1 MFDRLKRKAG
11 EFMDKIK
18 ENAAKKTDDAEMLSR
33 VRKAQSEFVDAKSK
47 YDTNI
52 MDERNWLYLGNRE
65 VDKEVNS
72 QKRPTKKANNVVNI
86 IYELIES
93 QVDTTIPMPSVRSK
107 RAGFDNQAMVVE
119 NSIKSDLLESDI
131 YRINDENERTTPIQG
146 MSIITV
152 NWNPDFKHHLY
163 RGEIELDNRHP
174 KCLIPQPGVYSLQK
188 MDRFWL
194 MSSETKEY
202 VLKRYGADVSDVE
215 EEYPEINSLNADGK
229 SEGMSAQLNSKSA
242 TSEGSGN
249 PTDKVTVITK
259 WYRDKDGNIGKY
271 TWCGEKELEDL
282 PNFYARRLKR
292 CQVCGSV
299 VNGNVCECGSKKIKE
314 SIEEYETL
322 EQDIVRSDGSII
334 PAMSPAYDENG
345 PIMDPA
351 LDQMGMPMIDQMG
364 QPMMQ
369 PRMEPTRVKYFSPT
383 RYPVI
388 IRKNVPSPFSFPGQ
402 SDVDIIRDQ
411 ADAIKKVVSKIER
424 KIIDGGA
431 IVKLPENPNIK
442 ISDEIYKVIRGTQAD
457 LARVGVEN
465 IEADIQQDIQ
475 FMQEQYRS
483 AQYTLGIN
491 DSYQGKP
498 DPTAKSGFAKQL
510 QITQAGGRMQS
521 KKFNKRVTYKELFEI
536 IFEFKLAFYDEIR
549 PFLAKDEYGKDIYG
563 SFNKYDFL
571 VQDEAGEWFY
581 NTDFLF
587 EADENGA
594 MMNDKM
600 WLLDQARSLFADKA
614 IDNMQLFTI
623 LESVGFPMAKE
634 IKRQIEQRQQ
644 EAQMMQQQLAAMG
657 GVQNAPQEWQQGNAP
672 GNG

>member
-1 MFDRLKRKAG
+1 MFDRLKRKVG
-11 EFMDKIK
+11 EIVEKVK
-18 ENAAKKTDDAEMLSR
+18 ESAQKTTDDKKELQR
-33 VRKAQSEFVDAKSK
+33 VLKAQSEFVDAKSK

-72 QKRPTKKANNVVNI
+72 QKLPTKKANNVVNI
-86 IYELIES
+86 IYELVES

-107 RAGFDNQAMVVE
+107 RAGFENQAQVIE
-119 NSIKSDLLESDI
+119 NSLKSDLLESDI
-131 YRINDENERTTPIQG
+131 HRINDENERTTPIQG

-174 KCLIPQPGVYSLQK
+174 KCLIPQPGVYNLQK

-202 VLKRYGADVSDVE
+202 VKKRYGVDVSDQT

-229 SEGMSAQLNSKSA
+229 SEGMSAQLNSKTA
-242 TSEGSGN
+242 TSEGSGS

-259 WYRDKDGNIGKY
+259 WYRDSEGNIGKY

-292 CQVCGSV
+292 CQTCGQI
-299 VNGNVCECGSKKIKE
+299 VNGDVCECGSKKIKE

-322 EQDIVRSDGSII
+322 EQDIVRSDGTII
-334 PAMSPAYDENG
+334 PAMSPVFDETG
-345 PIMDPA
+345 APAMDPV
-351 LDQMGMPMIDQMG
+351 LDDYGMPMFDEFG

-369 PRMEPTRVKYFSPT
+369 PRMEPTKIKYFSPT

-424 KIIDGGA
+424 KIVEGGA
-431 IVKLPENPNIK
+431 IVKLPNNQNIK
-442 ISDEIYKVIRGTQAD
+442 ITDEIYKVVRGEASE
-457 LARVGVEN
+457 LAQIGVEN
-465 IEADIQQDIQ
+465 IQAEIGPDIT
-475 FMQEQYRS
+475 FMQEQYKA

-498 DPTAKSGFAKQL
+498 DPTAKSGIAKQL
-510 QITQAGGRMQS
+510 QITQAGGRIQS

-536 IFEFKLAFYDEIR
+536 MFEFKLAFYDEVR
-549 PFLAKDEYGKDIYG
+549 PYLAKDEYGKDVYG
-563 SFNKYDFL
+563 EFNKYDFL
-571 VQDEAGEWFY
+571 QQDDAGEWFY

-587 EADENGA
+587 DADENGA

-600 WLLDQARSLFADKA
+600 WLLDQARSLFAEKA

-634 IKRQIEQRQQ
+634 IKRQIEQRNQ
-644 EAQMMQQQLAAMG
+644 EMQMMQRALTTSALIPQPG
-657 GVQNAPQEWQQGNAP
+657 GETNAP
-672 GNG
+672 

>member
-1 MFDRLKRKAG
+1 
-11 EFMDKIK
+11 
-18 ENAAKKTDDAEMLSR
+18 
-33 VRKAQSEFVDAKSK
+33 
-47 YDTNI
+47 
-52 MDERNWLYLGNRE
+52 
-65 VDKEVNS
+65 
-72 QKRPTKKANNVVNI
+72 
-86 IYELIES
+86 
-93 QVDTTIPMPSVRSK
+93 MPSVRSK
-107 RAGFDNQAMVVE
+107 RAGFEEQTQVAE

-131 YRINDENERTTPIQG
+131 NRINDENERTTPIQG

-174 KCLIPQPGVYSLQK
+174 KCLIPQTGVYGLQK
-188 MDRFWL
+188 MDRFWM

-202 VLKRYGADVSDVE
+202 VKKRYNIDVSDQE

-242 TSEGSGN
+242 TSEGSGS

-259 WYRDKDGNIGKY
+259 WYKDKDGNIGKY

-292 CQVCGSV
+292 CQACGSV
-299 VNGNVCECGSKKIKE
+299 VNSDVCECGSKKIKE

-322 EQDIVRSDGSII
+322 EQDVICSDGSII
-334 PAMSPAYDENG
+334 PAMSPAYDESG
-345 PIMDPA
+345 PIMDPVM
-351 LDQMGMPMIDQMG
+351 DPMGMQMMDEFG
-364 QPMMQ
+364 PMMQ
-369 PRMEPTRVKYFSPT
+369 HRMEPTKIKYFSPT

-402 SDVDIIRDQ
+402 SDVDVIRDQ

-431 IVKLPENPNIK
+431 IVKLPNNPNIK
-442 ISDEIYKVIRGTQAD
+442 ISDEIYKVVRGEPAELQQI
-457 LARVGVEN
+457 GVAN
-465 IEADIQQDIQ
+465 IEANIDQDIV
-475 FMQEQYRS
+475 FMQEQYKS

-498 DPTAKSGFAKQL
+498 DPTAKSGYAKQL
-510 QITQAGGRMQS
+510 QITQSGGRMQS

-536 IFEFKLAFYDEIR
+536 MFEFKLAFYDEIR
-549 PFLAKDEYGKDIYG
+549 PFLAKDEYGKDVFG
-563 SFNKYDFL
+563 EFNKYDFL
-571 VQDEAGEWFY
+571 VKDEAGEWYY

-587 EADENGA
+587 DADENGA

-600 WLLDQARSLFADKA
+600 WLLDQARSLFAEKA

-623 LESVGFPMAKE
+623 LDSIGFPMAKE

-644 EAQMMQQQLAAMG
+644 EMMQQQAIQQQLAMAQPPG
-657 GVQNAPQEWQQGNAP
+657 GVPVA
-672 GNG
+672 

>member
-1 MFDRLKRKAG
+1 VT
-11 EFMDKIK
+11 KIK
-18 ENAAKKTDDAEMLSR
+18 ENSAKKADDKETLAR
-33 VRKAQSEFVDAKSK
+33 VNKAQSEFIDAKSK

-72 QKRPTKKANNVVNI
+72 QKLPTKKANNVVNI

-93 QVDTTIPMPSVRSK
+93 QVDITIPMPSVRSK
-107 RAGFDNQAMVVE
+107 RAGFEEQTQVVE

-131 YRINDENERTTPIQG
+131 NRINDENERTTPIQG

-163 RGEIELDNRHP
+163 RGEIELDNLHP

-194 MSSETKEY
+194 MFSATKEY
-202 VLKRYGADVSDVE
+202 VLKRFGVDVSDEE

-229 SEGMSAQLNSKSA
+229 SEGMSAQLNSKTA
-242 TSEGSGN
+242 TSEGGGS
-249 PTDKVTVITK
+249 PTDKVTYITRFYK
-259 WYRDKDGNIGKY
+259 DEDGNIGKY

-292 CQVCGSV
+292 CQMCGTV
-299 VNGNVCECGSKKIKE
+299 VNGDVCECGSKKIKE

-322 EQDIVRSDGSII
+322 EQDVICSDGSVI
-334 PAMSPAYDENG
+334 PAMSPASDENG
-345 PIMDPA
+345 PIMDPVM
-351 LDQMGMPMIDQMG
+351 DPMGMPMIDEMG
-364 QPMMQ
+364 QPMTQ
-369 PRMEPTRVKYFSPT
+369 PRMEPTKIKYFSPS

-402 SDVDIIRDQ
+402 SDVDVIRDQ

-431 IVKLPENPNIK
+431 IIKLPNNPNIK
-442 ISDEIYKVIRGTQAD
+442 ISDEIYKVVRGETAELSQI
-457 LARVGVEN
+457 GVEN
-465 IEADIQQDIQ
+465 IEADIGQDIV
-475 FMQEQYRS
+475 FMQEQYKS

-498 DPTAKSGFAKQL
+498 DPTAKSGYAKQL
-510 QITQAGGRMQS
+510 QITQSGGRMQS

-536 IFEFKLAFYDEIR
+536 MFEFKLAFYDEIR
-549 PFLAKDEYGKDIYG
+549 PFLAKDEYGKDVFG
-563 SFNKYDFL
+563 EFNKYDFL
-571 VQDEAGEWFY
+571 VQDEAGEWYY

-587 EADENGA
+587 DADENGA

-600 WLLDQARSLFADKA
+600 WLIDQARSLFAEKA

-623 LESVGFPMAKE
+623 FDSVGFPMAKE

-644 EAQMMQQQLAAMG
+644 EMMQQQLAMQQAAGIQSPG
-657 GVQNAPQEWQQGNAP
+657 GVPVA
-672 GNG
+672 